1 VNGSLAVG
9 ITEGA
14 GRGQFAS
21 KLTASSQ
28 RKW

>member
-14 GRGQFAS
+14 GRGQLPAS
-21 KLTASSQ
+21 WPRRARESG
-28 RKW
+28 